1 MKSTLH
7 LALGIAAGFSIFL
20 ISTGDKT
27 ILVSDQAILNEEK
40 SSTKQLSAGEEP
52 TPFIAPQANETA
64 IGAQT
69 NFLTGMP
76 VQEAYDMFA
85 PTVAVTKTASLVTD
99 GGSTGATPGDV
110 IEYTVVVNNTGTND
124 ATGVTFTDVL
134 DANTTIVN
142 GSVNASPIGVNDS
155 YSCLG
160 NVGINVPVG
169 SGLLQN
175 DIDPE
180 GNAITITG
188 INTTGTAGQV
198 TYNADGSFTF
208 KPNAGY
214 EGSTTFKYTVS
225 DGKATDEGTVTI
237 TVNDVIWFVDNNA
250 GTNGDGRLGT
260 PFNSVANFN
269 SGASDD
275 TGDFI
280 FLYRNTAANYTG
292 SITLLNDQALI
303 GAGATAS
310 IVAITG
316 ITVPSF
322 SYALPATGG
331 TNPVI
336 NNSGAVTALQVAA
349 RNKLYGFNITN
360 AGGTGISGSL
370 SSSLLTVRDVSVS
383 NTSGTA
389 INLSTGQLDAIFNN
403 VSAYNATGTNY
414 GIAINNT
421 TGSIEIKAGTISNIE
436 QRGASFTSATNV
448 KLTNMTFTNANTANG
463 SACDFSS
470 TGSCNGAIYMSSV
483 SNVTMTNVDV
493 NSSAQQGFNGIGVS
507 GLVMT
512 DCDYNNCG
520 DGQYE
525 GCVKLRNLSGTSSI
539 TNCTF
544 ANAAEELVEIIND
557 ASAAALTLNVSGST
571 FGDTFD
577 KTFGAKGI
585 FVTTANTATNNVTI
599 SNSTFRRIKTQGVN
613 LRASAGTMNA
623 NVVDCNF
630 NKDTKRYMSG
640 IEIIPQGTAVM
651 NINVNRNTLN
661 TAGGSSILVQGA
673 GTATYQA
680 RITGNTI
687 TGPALCGDCAAD
699 NTGSPAET
707 ATCNCYGDG
716 ITVWSTV
723 SSVGKAVVSS
733 NIISG
738 IDYTGRGIYANARNA
753 ASLNI
758 DIDGNT
764 VGVSNDAWYNIDV
777 VGGDGSA
784 GTAVICAYV
793 RNNTISGTPGFVNFR
808 TRATGAGNAV
818 QLQGTGTSATTI
830 WNNNSNTPAAPP
842 STAATSISGG
852 TFTYGSTCSVSLT
865 HPTAEAYGPVV
876 NPDDKPVIVQG
887 GNNQTQPDT
896 GSGEQQPEQP
906 QTPQVLA
913 GETVSISGF
922 TLPAGES
929 TTIKFRATINSTIP
943 AGVCQISNQATV
955 SGSNFADVLSDDPA
969 VTGAANPT
977 VTSLATMSLGNLV
990 YLDNNKNGVFDAGDA
1005 GKNGVTVQLYR
1016 DNGSTAGTLD
1026 AGDALATSTT
1036 TAGGGLYSFTGLCA
1050 GDYLVV
1056 IPSSNFSTSAALDGY
1071 ESSPAGA
1078 APDPDDD
1085 VDNDDNG
1092 QPGINA
1098 SIASKAITLQFNGG
1112 LVESNTTVDFGFKL
1126 ICPVFTGAP
1135 ANVSITNSSC
1145 DGSCSISG
1153 GVITAPSG
1161 TPCPEGSILQ
1171 YQVNGGAWTTTLPVY
1186 AQTGP
1191 AQTIKTRCSCEAD
1204 PSKVSAESNA
1214 VVTVPGTVCNT
1225 ATLSSAAGT
1234 NSQTV
1239 CQFTGITPIT
1249 YTTTCA
1255 TGATF
1260 SGLPTGVSG
1269 SWSGGVATISGVPS
1283 VTGTFNYTVTL
1294 TGGIGSASVNGS
1306 ITVTASA
1313 LATSAFSTNLTLS
1326 GTGYFNNT
1334 SNCQAGA
1341 VVQPGGASPVSGD
1354 VTFKVWVEPVQP
1366 NYNNR
1371 PFLKR
1376 HYEITPATNA
1386 STATARITLFATQAE
1401 FDDFNNFSTS
1411 DVDLP
1416 YDPADPEG
1424 NKKNLR
1430 IYKYVGSSS
1439 DGTGL
1444 PGTYASAGRM
1454 EIDPNDND
1462 IVWNATANRWEITF
1476 DVTGFSGFFIGNSGV
1491 TILPVTWVNVSASVN
1506 AAKKASIQWKV
1517 SEQDVAYYQV
1527 EKSSNG
1533 QSFTATGAKLPSQ
1546 GNGLHLYNQVDPSML
1561 QDVTY
1566 YRIAQVDKNGQVS
1579 YSSVVKL
1586 YAAANGSISVYP
1598 NPTRDIVSLNI
1609 SGNLVGSKAVLSDV
1623 NGRRIM
1629 EVPLT
1634 STLVTINLAKYSSGV
1649 YLLTTS
1655 MGQSFR
1661 IVKE

>member
-1 MKSTLH
+1 MKSSLH
-7 LALGIAAGFSIFL
+7 VALGVAAGLSVLL
-20 ISTGDKT
+20 ITQSEKT
-27 ILVSDQAILNEEK
+27 ILVPEQPELQPAEQVVQHAAK
-40 SSTKQLSAGEEP
+40 S
-52 TPFIAPQANETA
+52 ETA
-64 IGAQT
+64 VPFKVPLAPAAQGDE
-69 NFLTGMP
+69 LTGMP
-76 VQEAYDMFA
+76 VQEEFDMFA
-85 PTVAVTKTASLVTD
+85 PAVGVTKTAALVTD
-99 GGSTGATPGDV
+99 GGTTGATPGDV
-110 IEYTVVVNNTGTND
+110 LEYTVVVSNTGSNNGTS
-124 ATGVTFTDVL
+124 VTFTDVL
-134 DANTTIVN
+134 DANTTLVSN
-142 GSVNASPIGVNDS
+142 TLNASPMGVNDS
-155 YSCLG
+155 YSCIG
-160 NVGINVPVG
+160 NVGIDVPVG
-169 SGLLQN
+169 NGLLTN
-175 DIDPE
+175 DIDPD
-180 GNAITITG
+180 GNPITITS
-188 INTTGTAGQV
+188 INTTGTEGQV
-198 TYNADGSFTF
+198 THNANGSFTF
-208 KPNAGY
+208 KPNPGY

-237 TVNDVIWFVDNNA
+237 TVSDVIWFVDNNA
-250 GTNGDGRLGT
+250 GANGDGRLGT
-260 PFNSVANFN
+260 PFNSIANFN
-269 SGASDD
+269 TGASDEA
-275 TGDFI
+275 GDFI
-280 FLYRNTAANYTG
+280 FLYRNTTNNYTG

-310 IVAITG
+310 VVAITG

-336 NNSGAVTALQVAA
+336 NNSGSVTTLQLAS
-349 RNKLYGFNITN
+349 RNKLHGFNITN
-360 AGGTGISGSL
+360 AGGIGISGNL
-370 SSSLLTVRDVSVS
+370 SSTLLTVRDVAVS

-389 INLSTGQLDAIFNN
+389 LSLAAGQLDAVFNN
-403 VSAYNATGTNY
+403 VSASNATSANY

-436 QRGASFTSATNV
+436 QRGASFTSVTNV
-448 KLTNMTFTNANTANG
+448 KLTNLTFTNANTANG
-463 SACDFSS
+463 SACDFST
-470 TGSCNGAIYMSSV
+470 TGSCNGAIYMNGV

-493 NSSAQQGFNGIGVS
+493 SGTVQQGFNGIGVS

-623 NVVDCNF
+623 NVIDCSF
-630 NKDTKRYMSG
+630 TKDTKRFMSG
-640 IEIIPQGTAVM
+640 IEIIPQGSAVM

-680 RITGNTI
+680 RISNNII
-687 TGPALCGDCAAD
+687 TGPATCGDCVAD
-699 NTGSPAET
+699 NNGSPPET

-716 ITVWSTV
+716 ITVWSTAN
-723 SSVGKAVVSS
+723 SNGKAVVSAN
-733 NIISG
+733 NITG

-753 ASLNI
+753 ATLNI
-758 DIDGNT
+758 DINGNT

-777 VGGDGSA
+777 VGGDGST

-793 RNNTISGTPGFVNFR
+793 RNNTVSGTPGFVNFR
-808 TRATGAGNAV
+808 ARATGSGNSV
-818 QLQGTGTSATTI
+818 QLQGTGTSSATI
-830 WNNNSNTPAAPP
+830 WNNNSNTPASPTATTAN
-842 STAATSISGG
+842 STGSGG
-852 TFTYGSTCSVSLT
+852 TITYGSTCSVSLT

-876 NPDDKPVIVQG
+876 NPDDKPVIVQV
-887 GNNQTQPDT
+887 GNNQTQQD
-896 GSGEQQPEQP
+896 SASVEQQAEQP
-906 QTPQVLA
+906 QTPVVLA
-913 GETVSISGF
+913 GETVSIAGF

-929 TTIKFRATINSTIP
+929 TTIKFRATINNTIP

-977 VTSLATMSLGNLV
+977 LTSLATMSLGNLV

-1005 GKNGVTVQLYR
+1005 GKNGVAVQLYR

-1036 TAGGGLYSFTGLCA
+1036 TAAGGLYNFTGLCA

-1056 IPSSNFSTSAALDGY
+1056 IPAANFGTGAALEGY
-1071 ESSPAGA
+1071 ESSPAGT
-1078 APDPDDD
+1078 APDPDND

-1092 QPGINA
+1092 QPGIGG
-1098 SIASKAITLQFNGG
+1098 SIASQAITLQFNGA

-1135 ANVSITNSSC
+1135 ANVTITNSSC
-1145 DGSCSISG
+1145 DGSCTISG

-1161 TPCPEGSILQ
+1161 TPCPDGSILQ

-1204 PSKVSAESNA
+1204 PSKVSAESSA

-1225 ATLSSAAGT
+1225 VSLSSAIGS
-1234 NSQTV
+1234 NNQSV
-1239 CQFTGITPIT
+1239 CQFAPIVPIT
-1249 YTTTCA
+1249 YATSCA
-1255 TGATF
+1255 TGASF
-1260 SGLPTGVSG
+1260 SGLPSGVSG
-1269 SWSGGVATISGVPS
+1269 NWSAGVATISGIP
-1283 VTGTFNYTVTL
+1283 TAAGTFNYTVTL
-1294 TGGIGSASVNGS
+1294 TGGIGSVSATGS
-1306 ITVTASA
+1306 ITVNASA
-1313 LATSAFSTNLTLS
+1313 LGTSAFTTTLNLS
-1326 GTGYFNNT
+1326 GAGYFNNA
-1334 SNCQAGA
+1334 SNCQAGG
-1341 VVQPGGASPVSGD
+1341 VVQPNGAAPVNGN
-1354 VTFKVWVEPVQP
+1354 VTFKVWVEPSQP
-1366 NYNNR
+1366 NYNGR
-1371 PFLKR
+1371 PFLMR
-1376 HYEITPATNA
+1376 HYEITPANNA
-1386 STATARITLFATQAE
+1386 STATARITLYAKQSE
-1401 FDDFNNFSTS
+1401 FDAFNNFSTT

-1416 YDPADPEG
+1416 FDAADPEG
-1424 NKKNLR
+1424 NKKNVR

-1454 EIDPNDND
+1454 EIDPDDND
-1462 IVWNATANRWEITF
+1462 IVWNATANRWEISF
-1476 DVTGFSGFFIGNSGV
+1476 DVTGFSGFFIGNSGT

-1517 SEQDVAYYQV
+1517 SEQEVAYYQV
-1527 EKSSNG
+1527 ERSSNG
-1533 QSFTATGAKLPSQ
+1533 QSFTAVGPKLPSQ
-1546 GNGLHLYNQVDPSML
+1546 GNGMHQYNLVDHSGL
-1561 QDVTY
+1561 QDVAY
-1566 YRIAQVDKNGQVS
+1566 YRVAQVDKNGQLS

-1586 YAAANGSISVYP
+1586 YAANGASISVYP
-1598 NPTRDIVSLNI
+1598 NPARESISLSI
-1609 SGNLVGSKAVLSDV
+1609 SSNLLGSRAVLSDV

-1634 STLVTINLAKYSSGV
+1634 STLVTINLSKYSAGV

-1655 MGQSFR
+1655 KGQSFR